1 MWKFDFFPGIFSP
14 NSTRKK
20 TNKIKEIGLEFAYV
34 SYPVCLFKKYEFV
47 KFKIKIAQKWFL
59 ILTIMDNNVSETTSE
74 YFKWIKDKKIVDEHC
89 RAVVGI
95 WESKGYTM
103 PKWVQFD

>member
-1 MWKFDFFPGIFSP
+1 M
-14 NSTRKK
+14 
-20 TNKIKEIGLEFAYV
+20 E
-34 SYPVCLFKKYEFV
+34 
-47 KFKIKIAQKWFL
+47 
-59 ILTIMDNNVSETTSE
+59 NNFSETTSE

-103 PKWVQFD
+103 PK